1 VGLQQPVSVLLHLPD
16 VDLLLQA
23 MADPRGTLTHTDR
36 DPCHDPAPQ
45 GATEH
50 VQDRFLRAHDHR
62 QDDEEDGDTV
72 LVAMVAGEDE
82 AQVIAVTAAMMIGAG
97 AEAVDGEVVADVS
110 GITIDVT
117 ALELGRARK
126 TIILFSKIPMKPRF
140 QSP

>member
-1 VGLQQPVSVLLHLPD
+1 
-16 VDLLLQA
+16 
-23 MADPRGTLTHTDR
+23 
-36 DPCHDPAPQ
+36 
-45 GATEH
+45 
-50 VQDRFLRAHDHR
+50 
-62 QDDEEDGDTV
+62 
-72 LVAMVAGEDE
+72 MVAGEDE

>member
-1 VGLQQPVSVLLHLPD
+1 
-16 VDLLLQA
+16 

-45 GATEH
+45 DATEH

-62 QDDEEDGDTV
+62 QDDEEDGETV